1 MCIFVREKPWIMFD
15 VTKIEDVCEGA
26 VRKTAFRTC
35 GLTCSVQIDIETEGD
50 VIRSVQFVKGCQGN
64 TLGVAAL
71 CAGMKVGDA
80 VARLEG
86 IDCNG
91 RGTSCPDQL
100 ARALKQLL

>member
-1 MCIFVREKPWIMFD
+1 MFD

-64 TLGVAAL
+64 TQGVAAL
-71 CAGMKVGDA
+71 CAGMKVEEA
-80 VARLEG
+80 IARLEG
-86 IDCNG
+86 IDCKG

-100 ARALKQLL
+100 ARALKQMNPGA